1 VQRVLKFPRVT
12 PPLRLVFVTGSLPD
26 GGAERQTMALLGAL
40 AQRGHDCHAFCVKP
54 LRAPLT
60 SAMRE
65 AQPHSLNAASYL
77 DFKAVA
83 EFATRLAHLKPQ
95 AVIAANGY
103 ALLYA
108 TLAVR
113 RARLDC
119 RVVVTWHST
128 RAVSFKESLQM
139 LAYRPLCW
147 LADCTVFL
155 CRRQQRHWLRRG
167 LWSRRHVVIHN
178 GIDAENFRDRSN
190 VPQRLELRRQ
200 LGWRA
205 ADYVIGIPALLRVE
219 KNHLQLL
226 EAVARLRRAGIPAR
240 ALLIGDGEL
249 RATIE
254 RRMGLPDLEGA
265 VHITGMQQ
273 DVRPWLASCDV
284 VTLCSVT
291 ETFSL
296 AALEGM
302 AMGKP
307 VVLSDVGGAA
317 EMVEPGWNGLLFP
330 PRDTDAYVECLAT
343 LSDMEAARRMGANAR
358 RLVEL
363 RFAAA
368 TMVDRYEDLLAGLCH
383 RSSRATAPLPSADQ
397 QAARESG

>member
-1 VQRVLKFPRVT
+1 M
-12 PPLRLVFVTGSLPD
+12 RLVFITGSLPA
-26 GGAERQTMALLGAL
+26 GGAERQTMALQEAL

-54 LRAPLT
+54 LRGPLSG
-60 SAMRE
+60 SAL
-65 AQPHSLNAASYL
+65 AAKPHSLNASGYL
-77 DFKAVA
+77 DFKALA
-83 EFATRLAHLKPQ
+83 EFAARLAHLRPQ
-95 AVIAANGY
+95 VVVAANGY
-103 ALLYA
+103 ALMYA

-113 RARLDC
+113 RARLPC

-128 RAVSFKESLQM
+128 KTVNLKESLQM
-139 LAYRPLCW
+139 LAYLPLCW

-155 CRRQQRHWLRRG
+155 CRRQLRHWRLRA
-167 LWSRRHVVIHN
+167 LWSRQHAVIHN
-178 GIDAENFRDRSN
+178 GIDAERFRDRSSAAE
-190 VPQRLELRRQ
+190 RHELRRQ
-200 LGWRA
+200 LGWKA

-219 KNHLQLL
+219 KNHLLLL
-226 EAVARLRRAGIPAR
+226 EAVARLRRLGIPAR

-249 RATIE
+249 RGAIE
-254 RRMGLPDLEGA
+254 RRMGMPDLEQA

-273 DVRPWLASCDV
+273 DVRPWLAACDV

-296 AALEGM
+296 AALEAM

-330 PRDTDAYVECLAT
+330 PRDTEAFVACLAT
-343 LSDMEAARRMGANAR
+343 LSDVEAARRMGANAR

-363 RFAAA
+363 RFDAA
-368 TMVDRYEDLLAGLCH
+368 TMVDRYEELFAGLC
-383 RSSRATAPLPSADQ
+383 RANRKTAATSRMVLTD
-397 QAARESG
+397 

>member
-1 VQRVLKFPRVT
+1 M
-12 PPLRLVFVTGSLPD
+12 RLVFVTGSLPD
-26 GGAERQTMALLGAL
+26 GGAERQTMALLDAL
-40 AQRGHDCHAFCVKP
+40 AKRGHECHAFCVKP
-54 LRAPLT
+54 LRAELT
-60 SAMRE
+60 GPARAAS
-65 AQPHSLNAASYL
+65 PHSLNAGGYL
-77 DFKAVA
+77 DLKAVS
-83 EFATRLAHLKPQ
+83 EFATRLAHLRPQ
-95 AVIAANGY
+95 ALIAANGY
-103 ALLYA
+103 ALMYA

-113 RARLDC
+113 RARIDC

-128 RAVSFKESLQM
+128 KPVNLKERLQM
-139 LAYRPLCW
+139 YAYLPLCW

-155 CRRQQRHWLRRG
+155 CRRQQRHWRRRG
-167 LWSRRHVVIHN
+167 LWSRHHVVIHN
-178 GIDAENFRDRSN
+178 GIDADDFRDHSSAA
-190 VPQRLELRRQ
+190 QRHELRRQ

-226 EAVARLRRAGIPAR
+226 EAVARLRRMGIPAR

-249 RATIE
+249 RPTIE
-254 RRMGLPDLEGA
+254 RRMRLPDLDHA

-273 DVRPWLASCDV
+273 DVRPWLATCDV

-296 AALEGM
+296 AALEAM

-317 EMVEPGWNGLLFP
+317 EMIEPGWNGLLFP
-330 PRDTDAYVECLAT
+330 SRDTDAFVDRLAA
-343 LSDMEAARRMGANAR
+343 LSDLDAARRMGANAR

-363 RFAAA
+363 RFNTAC
-368 TMVDRYEDLLAGLCH
+368 MVDRYEDMLAGLC
-383 RSSRATAPLPSADQ
+383 RTDRRTAATAVPGADRQ
-397 QAARESG
+397 TAGETGA